1 MKWFANLSLFRK
13 ILLVSIVM
21 LMSAIT
27 WGSFNAYMA
36 YFVMKADTEERNKF
50 LVESVYTMIT
60 GLNQEVLSGHI
71 SKDDAQKYAI
81 EALRKSRYE
90 GNSQYFWINNTDGQA
105 VMHPIFPEM
114 ESQDISK
121 TKRMSMTC
129 LKLLPKPSKPN
140 RKAQTITMIGPN
152 PGRTKIF
159 FIQNHPISC

>member
-121 TKRMSMTC
+121 TKEC
-129 LKLLPKPSKPN
+129 P
-140 RKAQTITMIGPN
+140 
-152 PGRTKIF
+152 
-159 FIQNHPISC
+159 